1 MPQRAR
7 HQGPNDS
14 EDHSA
19 GRAWESQCQ
28 TVGQIGAL
36 FCLGPLWQRIA
47 QQLYHSEEKLLRKK
61 KALLMKSSS
70 V

>member
-19 GRAWESQCQ
+19 GRAWGSRCQ
-28 TVGQIGAL
+28 TVGQIGVL
-36 FCLGPLWQRIA
+36 FCSGPLWQRIA
-47 QQLYHSEEKLLRKK
+47 QQLYHSEKGLLRKK
-61 KALLMKSSS
+61 KNI
-70 V
+70 VNEII